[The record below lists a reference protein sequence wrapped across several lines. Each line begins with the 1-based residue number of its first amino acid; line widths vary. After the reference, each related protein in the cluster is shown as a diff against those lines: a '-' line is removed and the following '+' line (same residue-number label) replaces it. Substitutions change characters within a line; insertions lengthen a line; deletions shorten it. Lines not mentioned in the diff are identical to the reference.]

1 MIDAAVLKDEVRKR
15 MTPGWLLVGLI
26 MLGGVILTFRRF
38 AFGLSATTN
47 LSDQAPWGFWIGFDV
62 VTGVALAGGGF
73 TMAFIVHLLGDNT
86 YKPLVR
92 PAILT
97 AFIGYVLVIFGLMFD
112 LGKPWNIWHAIVYW
126 NPHSVLFEVAWCVML
141 YTTVLLLEF
150 LPTLFEGLNAEEP
163 LRILKRVAIP
173 LYIAGVVLSTL
184 HQSSLG
190 SLFLIAPSKLH
201 PLWYTPILP
210 ILFFISAMTVGTAMV
225 IVEAY
230 ISSKLMRRGLELS
243 LLAKLGRYLAFM
255 DLFYIAV
262 KLQDLTKREMWGE
275 VFSGS
280 MESIAF
286 LIEMSLFVVP
296 LFILFNDRVRTK
308 RGPLFAA
315 ALMVVVGLI
324 ANRMNVSL
332 VGMLRGM
339 ESNYLPNW
347 QEIWVST
354 FIVVM
359 GGIAFGAAAKWLP
372 VFASEEEL
380 EKETEAN

>member
-1 MIDAAVLKDEVRKR
+1 MFDAAVLKQEMQKR
-15 MTPGWLLVGLI
+15 MTPGWLLVYLI
-26 MLGGVILTFRRF
+26 LIGGMIITVRRF
-38 AFGLSATTN
+38 AFGLNAVTN

-73 TMAFIVHLLGDNT
+73 TMAFIVHLLGDRT
-86 YKPLVR
+86 YQPLVR

-97 AFIGYVLVIFGLMFD
+97 AFIGYVLVIIGLMFD
-112 LGKPWNIWHAIVYW
+112 LGKPWNIWHALIYW

-141 YTTVLLLEF
+141 YTMVLLLEF

-163 LRILKRVAIP
+163 LRLLKRIAIP
-173 LYIAGVVLSTL
+173 LYIVGVVLSTL

-190 SLFLIAPSKLH
+190 SLFLIAPSKVH

-210 ILFFISAMTVGTAMV
+210 ILFFISAMTVGVAMV

-243 LLAKLGRYLAFM
+243 LLAKLGRYLAFL
-255 DLFYIAV
+255 DLFYIAI
-262 KLQDLTKREMWGE
+262 KFQDLTKREVWGE

-286 LIEMSLFVVP
+286 LVEMALFILP
-296 LFILFNDRVRTK
+296 LGILFNDRLRLK

-347 QEIWVST
+347 QEIWISV
-354 FIVVM
+354 FIVVI
-359 GGIAFGAAAKWLP
+359 GGVVFGAAAKWLP
-372 VFASEEEL
+372 VFEPEEES
-380 EKETEAN
+380 ESN